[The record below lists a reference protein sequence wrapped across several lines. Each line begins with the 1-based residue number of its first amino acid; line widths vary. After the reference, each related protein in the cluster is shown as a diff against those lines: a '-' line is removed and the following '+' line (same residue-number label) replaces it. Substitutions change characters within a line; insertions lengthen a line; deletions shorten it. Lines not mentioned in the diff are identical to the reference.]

1 MKTMKKFLS
10 MATLALVGATF
21 TGCSSD
27 DDSIIDTT
35 QQPEV
40 IKSNVVTM
48 TTTVGLD
55 GGVATRALTSTGV
68 KTFAADDK
76 IAVVYETSAG
86 TTKVESAPITAGDIS
101 ADGKSAK
108 FTVTLTDAKASGTV
122 KYIYPAAM
130 AGATDVDYTKL
141 NSQDGTL
148 DNLAA
153 NLDLAVFSGNLTA
166 EATLPASALLENK
179 LSILAITLKNSDGSS
194 DITGSIT
201 RMTLSDGT
209 YNYIVSRSAAAGP
222 IYVAIRPTSSA
233 AIDITATN
241 GNDPYT
247 KSLTGKTYAAN
258 NGYSVSWKMS
268 SEASEAVD
276 LGLASGTKW
285 SKMNVLATY
294 EGHYGQFFAWGET
307 TGYGSNTADGH
318 NFDWP
323 YYSLCGGSNT
333 TLTKYNNNA
342 SYGKDGYTDTK
353 TTLEAVDDAATVNWG
368 SNWRMPTKT
377 ELDELVATKSNA
389 NYTWTWTTV
398 DGHNGYKITYNTTS
412 ANIFLPMSG
421 YRDGTSLGLQGTHGI
436 YWSSSLNEGNP
447 IQGRNLLSY
456 SDRAYT
462 DLNRRILGLS
472 VRAVQK
478 N

>member
-1 MKTMKKFLS
+1 MKTMKKLLS
-10 MATLALVGATF
+10 MAALALVGATF
-21 TGCSSD
+21 TGCSSSD
-27 DDSIIDTT
+27 DNIIDQP
-35 QQPEV
+35 QQPET
-40 IKSNVVTM
+40 KNNVVTL
-48 TTTVGLD
+48 TTTVGFD
-55 GGVATRALTSTGV
+55 ETAGTTRALSSTGV
-68 KTFAADDK
+68 KTFAAGDK
-76 IAVVYETSAG
+76 IAVVYEKDGG
-86 TTKVESAPITAGDIS
+86 TMAKVESIALTAGDIS
-101 ADGKSAK
+101 ADGKSAT
-108 FTVTLTDAKASGTV
+108 FTVTLTDAKASGAV

-153 NLDLAVFSGNLTA
+153 NLDLAVFNGNLTS
-166 EATLPASALLENK
+166 EATLPASASLENK
-179 LSILAITLKNSDGSS
+179 LSILAVTLKNEDGSS
-194 DITGSIT
+194 EITGSIT

-222 IYVAIRPTSSA
+222 VYVAIRPTSSA
-233 AIDITATN
+233 SIDITATDGSN
-241 GNDPYT
+241 PYT

-258 NGYSVSWKMS
+258 NGYSVSWMMS

-285 SKMNVLATY
+285 SKMNVLATS

-318 NFDWP
+318 NFDWAS
-323 YYSLCGGSNT
+323 YSLCGGSNT

-342 SYGKDGYTDTK
+342 SYGTVDNK
-353 TTLEAVDDAATVNWG
+353 TTLEAADDAATANWG
-368 SNWRMPTKT
+368 SKWRMPTYA
-377 ELDELVATKSNA
+377 ELNELLATKSNA

-398 DGHNGYKITYNTTS
+398 DGHNGYKITNNTTS
-412 ANIFLPMSG
+412 AYIFLPASG
-421 YRDGTSLGLQGTHGI
+421 YRRAASLYDQSTHGE
-436 YWSSSLNEGNP
+436 YWSSSLYESNPRGGSCLKFSSGNA
-447 IQGRNLLSY
+447 
-456 SDRAYT
+456 DM
-462 DLNRRILGLS
+462 DLGTRFYVRS